1 MKKKIMLIRLYMRNI
16 KILGICFLSTLFLI
30 SCSGDNGPSPDII
43 VEETPEE
50 TENPDPE
57 EETPEE
63 TPEETDENTIEGD
76 TGTVTI
82 IDSEQISD
90 SYVLVND
97 LSAPAVYLMDK
108 SANIVYE
115 WDLGEKSIGNDAVLQ
130 DDGTLLATFRYD
142 GSNDILFGGY
152 GGQIQILDKEGTAL
166 WDFVYATS
174 EHRMHHDIERIPN
187 GNILAIAWERIPQ
200 ETATENGST
209 HNMDLYLESVIEIDP
224 TTDEIV
230 WEWHSIDHIIQ
241 DVDDTKSNFGSV
253 SGNPQ
258 LIDINFNSNDTGNL
272 MHINGI
278 DYDADNDLI
287 YLSVNFYSEVWVID
301 HSTTTA
307 IAASHSGGNYGR
319 GGDLVY
325 RFGNPSTYGD
335 LDSERLFRNN
345 HHPNLFEPGKF
356 MIFSNGG
363 ELGQST
369 VYEMELPEALYQQSI
384 PQNTAPQVT
393 WSFSNPELFADRVSG
408 AVRLPNGNTMITEG
422 DYGIWEVTMDGE
434 VVWKFSGQGFFW
446 RSYHYA
452 KGDPGVLELGL

>member
-1 MKKKIMLIRLYMRNI
+1 MLTKSITKSLFTVLAI
-16 KILGICFLSTLFLI
+16 ILLFP
-30 SCSGDNGPSPDII
+30 SCSGDDSTTEPPDSQGEIEQPGNPDENGDDSEDGNGPEIS
-43 VEETPEE
+43 
-50 TENPDPE
+50 
-57 EETPEE
+57 
-63 TPEETDENTIEGD
+63 EGD
-76 TGTVTI
+76 TGTVNI

-115 WDLGEKSIGNDAVLQ
+115 WDLGEKAIGNDAVLQ
-130 DDGTLLATFRYD
+130 DDGTLLAMFRYD
-142 GSNDILFGGY
+142 GSTDILFGGY

-174 EHRMHHDIERIPN
+174 EHRMHHDIERMPN

-253 SGNPQ
+253 SDNPQ

-278 DYDADNDLI
+278 DYDPDNNLI

-301 HSTTTA
+301 HSATTA

-345 HHPNLFEPGKF
+345 HHPNLFESGKF

-369 VYEMELPEALYQQSI
+369 VYEMKLPEALYQQSI
-384 PQNTAPQVT
+384 PKNIAPQVT
-393 WSFSNPELFADRVSG
+393 WSFSNHELFADRVSG

>member
-1 MKKKIMLIRLYMRNI
+1 MKKKTKLIGLQNI
-16 KILGICFLSTLFLI
+16 KILGICFLSALFLI
-30 SCSGDNGPSPDII
+30 SCSNDDDPSPDNI
-43 VEETPEE
+43 VEEEPEQS
-50 TENPDPE
+50 ENPE

-63 TPEETDENTIEGD
+63 TPEETNENVVEGD
-76 TGTVTI
+76 KGTVTLF
-82 IDSEQISD
+82 DLDQISD
-90 SYVLVND
+90 SFILVND
-97 LSAPAVYLMDK
+97 LASSVYLMDK
-108 SANIVYE
+108 NANVVFE
-115 WDLGEKSIGNDAVLQ
+115 WDLGDRITGNDAVLQ
-130 DDGTLLATFRYD
+130 DDGTLLATIRYD
-142 GSNDILFGGY
+142 ESDDIVFGGY

-174 EHRMHHDIERIPN
+174 EHRMHHDIERMPN

-200 ETATENGST
+200 ETALENGST
-209 HNMDLYLESVIEIDP
+209 HNMDLFLESIIEIDP
-224 TTDEIV
+224 TTDQIV
-230 WEWHSIDHIIQ
+230 WEWHSIDHTIQ
-241 DVDDTKSNFGSV
+241 DVDDTKSNYGSV
-253 SGNPQ
+253 SDNPQ

-301 HSTTTA
+301 HSTSTA
-307 IAASHSGGNYGR
+307 SAAEHSGGNFGL

-325 RFGNPSTYGD
+325 RFGNPAAYGD
-335 LDSERLFRNN
+335 QESERIFYNN

-369 VYEMELPEALYQQSI
+369 VYEMELPEALEQQTI
-384 PQNTAPQVT
+384 PQNIAPKIT
-393 WSFSNPELFADRVSG
+393 WSFSNPGLFADRVSG

-422 DYGIWEVTMDGE
+422 DYGIWEVTSSGKIA
-434 VVWKFSGQGFFW
+434 WKFAGSGFFW

-452 KGDPGVLELGL
+452 KDAPGVLELDL